1 MTAQEDHF
9 KVHPVAEGCQLE
21 LRAIRLGTPGAPLC
35 EFFHPSEYQSEQEL
49 EDSFIHRARQLNRH
63 GYSIY
68 TPMNSVRDD
77 YVPDAGKGTNAAAI
91 EKRTKIL
98 VDLDRKSDK
107 KRPAHDDEITA
118 MEELADRIV
127 SYLQEQ
133 GWPVPHKVLSGNGY
147 HLYYPVDLPVN
158 DESEVLVKQTLVALA
173 AKFNT
178 DEFEIDTVVFDA
190 PRITKVIGTVA
201 RKGEATLD
209 RPHRLVELIK

>member
-1 MTAQEDHF
+1 M
-9 KVHPVAEGCQLE
+9 VHPHNGKSPLE
-21 LRAIRLGTPGAPLC
+21 LFCSRPKTNDRAIKHFYA
-35 EFFHPSEYQSEQEL
+35 E
-49 EDSFIHRARQLNRH
+49 
-63 GYSIY
+63 
-68 TPMNSVRDD
+68 D
-77 YVPDAGKGTNAAAI
+77 YVNPAGQRIAFHRSAMERNALGFNCYTALNQIRPDWVARAGRRTDTSAI
-91 EKRTKIL
+91 EKRKKIL
-98 VDLDRKSDK
+98 VDLDRKNNK
-107 KRPAHDDEITA
+107 KRPAHDDEITT

-147 HLYYPVDLPVN
+147 HIYYPIDLPVN
-158 DESEVLVKQTLVALA
+158 DESEVLVKQTLVTLA